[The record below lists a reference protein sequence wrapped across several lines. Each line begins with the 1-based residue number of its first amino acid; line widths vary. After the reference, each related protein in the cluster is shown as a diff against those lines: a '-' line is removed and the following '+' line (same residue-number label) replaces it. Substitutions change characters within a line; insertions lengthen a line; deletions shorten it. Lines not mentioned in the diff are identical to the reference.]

1 MMFKNI
7 TLLQKTLSSTV
18 TLGCVKALNAA
29 REMCIKPL
37 FGLTH
42 MDGSLSFNRKDLR
55 CFCDIFDTFE
65 VEFKLTPYLLNLQS
79 VL

>member
-29 REMCIKPL
+29 REMSTKPL

-42 MDGSLSFNRKDLR
+42 MDGSLSFNR

-65 VEFKLTPYLLNLQS
+65 VEFKLTPYLLTLNLQS